1 MTRFTKILY
10 LVLALSLLI
19 TLASCGNEVPEITD
33 EPQQTD
39 APQTDAPQTEA
50 PHIHSFADEI
60 TPATCIAEGKII
72 PKCACG
78 ETGDEV
84 VIPKIAHVA
93 KEVNCEADTICGV
106 CGTLIAPATG
116 HNMLVSEVISQAT
129 CAADGKAIYICSIC
143 GKEEELVSAQVEHSF
158 DSSTKWSVNNG
169 TYSASSNCAFCGK
182 NSISENDTP
191 AFLLDFESPLTD
203 IATKYEGFRIVKPD
217 NYDSKTVEV
226 NGSHGLKVVSSTSS
240 IFYIDF
246 DAEKLLELGTASIS
260 FDMTLVA
267 DGTSGKEPSLFSLL
281 GNFQN
286 GASTGITKWGWMFK
300 FKSDENKIETKQGQP
315 LNDTNSA
322 LLEKGVKYQIN
333 ILFDTETGK
342 AEVFVDGKHIGTSQ
356 NTYTYL
362 KDDSQ
367 NQNLSFRFG
376 DGSMPETIFDNI
388 RISSVR

>member
-1 MTRFTKILY
+1 
-10 LVLALSLLI
+10 
-19 TLASCGNEVPEITD
+19 
-33 EPQQTD
+33 
-39 APQTDAPQTEA
+39 
-50 PHIHSFADEI
+50 
-60 TPATCIAEGKII
+60 
-72 PKCACG
+72 
-78 ETGDEV
+78 
-84 VIPKIAHVA
+84 
-93 KEVNCEADTICGV
+93 
-106 CGTLIAPATG
+106 
-116 HNMLVSEVISQAT
+116 
-129 CAADGKAIYICSIC
+129 
-143 GKEEELVSAQVEHSF
+143 
-158 DSSTKWSVNNG
+158 
-169 TYSASSNCAFCGK
+169 
-182 NSISENDTP
+182 
-191 AFLLDFESPLTD
+191 
-203 IATKYEGFRIVKPD
+203 
-217 NYDSKTVEV
+217 
-226 NGSHGLKVVSSTSS
+226 
-240 IFYIDF
+240 
-246 DAEKLLELGTASIS
+246 
-260 FDMTLVA
+260 MTLVA